1 MNTFNFNRHLEHNR
15 NKNNEPQISV
25 FEVIFYVSSI
35 KKGTKTLD
43 DVPKKYRQ
51 AVEERLNK
59 SKEEVEVKTNDN
71 DENND

>member
-1 MNTFNFNRHLEHNR
+1 MNTFNYKHLEHNR
-15 NKNNEPQISV
+15 TRSNNSKINV
-25 FEVIFYVSSI
+25 FDVIFYVASI

-43 DVPKKYRQ
+43 DVPKKYRK

-59 SKEEVEVKTNDN
+59 VKEEVEVETNGN